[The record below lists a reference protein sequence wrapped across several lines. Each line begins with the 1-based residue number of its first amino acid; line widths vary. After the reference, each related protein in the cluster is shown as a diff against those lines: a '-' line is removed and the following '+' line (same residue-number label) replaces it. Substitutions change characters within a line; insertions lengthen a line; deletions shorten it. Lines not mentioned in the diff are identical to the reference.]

1 MTGFDMRRSILDD
14 ALAGGQPSFEWNEI
28 RRHFPLAG
36 DPWKAM
42 ADWFYERGVA
52 PVPDSRRDRAG
63 RAVEFVRF
71 YVLNPRLEVGAGDN
85 VSM

>member
-1 MTGFDMRRSILDD
+1 MTGFDLRRSILDD
-14 ALAGGQPSFEWNEI
+14 ALAGGQPAFEWDEI
-28 RRHFPLAG
+28 RKQFPLSG
-36 DPWKAM
+36 EPWKVM

-52 PVPDSRRDRAG
+52 PVPESRHDRAG

-71 YVLNPRLEVGAGDN
+71 YVLNPKVELGARDK